1 MSNYV
6 EVEIP
11 VSQDAEW
18 FRCLRKKMSERGI
31 DVKWQNGYF
40 HITLVFIMNVP
51 DDVFIYSILYKS
63 LEYKVGPMLSL
74 DKLDAFT
81 TSSGQHVIYLTSS
94 NPSKDFIDM
103 VDSVREAINSS
114 GCDYSPEFILH
125 VTLGR
130 VASDQY
136 SVEELK
142 EIIQE
147 VEMPSF
153 TIQLKTARHLRYPDH
168 RVMDT
173 WTFFQ
178 DEKSAK
184 EAYEERVRRAFRNAF
199 GNIQLYTDPD
209 KFE

>member
-1 MSNYV
+1 MSSYI

-18 FRCLRKKMSERGI
+18 FRCLRKKMSEKEI
-31 DVKWQNGYF
+31 DVKWQNGHF
-40 HITLVFIMNVP
+40 HITLVFIKNVP
-51 DDVFIYSILYKS
+51 EEVFIYSVLYKS
-63 LEYKVGPMLSL
+63 LEYKVGPMLSF

-81 TSSGQHVIYLTSS
+81 TASGQHVIYLTSS
-94 NPSKDFIDM
+94 DPSRDFIDM
-103 VDSVREAINSS
+103 VDSVREAINYS
-114 GCDYSPEFILH
+114 GCDYCQEFKLH

-136 SVEELK
+136 SLDELK
-142 EIIQE
+142 KNIKE
-147 VEMPSF
+147 VKIPSF
-153 TIQLKTARHLRYPDH
+153 TIQLKTARHLKYPTHKVVDNW
-168 RVMDT
+168 V
-173 WTFFQ
+173 FYP

-184 EAYEERVRRAFRNAF
+184 EAYEERVRRAFCNAF